1 MLPYFIAAFAAFAV
15 YAALQ
20 AAVIATYGFDFNGLV
35 GGLTGRQG
43 LGIYCTDLV
52 VAFLNCSG
60 CALTVLLGVSFT
72 PRLRQK
78 NKGVMAAALSLAVAV
93 MQLACLAVVFSYGS
107 AIGSQSMLLSV
118 VYYGGLLTTGA
129 VCCFLYER
137 LNAVFLAQK
146 REALEKLAEPSLYTQ
161 ALARLER
168 RPDAQPFASLE
179 QAEAVAAG
187 SISDGGRPHAGAL
200 EPPLSTLEE
209 GEPIT
214 FFDFD
219 LILLEDELLRM
230 RPDQNAYISAMRLG
244 IAIEKDQ
251 GYANCRARNFTFSQ
265 LMKDVAMRLS
275 VTGGDSDQWSDIASD
290 LSAYGQVSMEQR
302 RLVVREMELLLLD
315 LASTVGK
322 KRNEKEPNL
331 ITV

>member
-1 MLPYFIAAFAAFAV
+1 MLPYFFAAFAAFAV

-20 AAVIATYGFDFNGLV
+20 AAMISVYGFDFDGLA
-35 GGLTGRQG
+35 GSLTGRQG

-52 VAFLNCSG
+52 VAFLNCTG
-60 CALTVLLGVSFT
+60 CALTVLIGVSLT

-78 NKGVMAAALSLAVAV
+78 NKGVMAAVLSLFVAV
-93 MQLACLAVVFSYGS
+93 VQLACLAVVFSYGS
-107 AIGSQSMLLSV
+107 SIGSQSMLLSV

-146 REALEKLAEPSLYTQ
+146 REALEKLAGPSLYTQ

-168 RPDAQPFASLE
+168 RADALPFAGLE
-179 QAEAVAAG
+179 QAEALVA
-187 SISDGGRPHAGAL
+187 GGAKEGNRSTACAL
-200 EPPLSTLEE
+200 EPAVSSLDE

-251 GYANCRARNFTFSQ
+251 GYANCRARNFTFCQ

-275 VTGGDSDQWSDIASD
+275 VTGSDSDQWSDIACD
-290 LSAYGQVSMEQR
+290 LSSYGQVSVEQR

-315 LASTVGK
+315 LAGAAGK
-322 KRNEKEPNL
+322 KLSEKEPNL